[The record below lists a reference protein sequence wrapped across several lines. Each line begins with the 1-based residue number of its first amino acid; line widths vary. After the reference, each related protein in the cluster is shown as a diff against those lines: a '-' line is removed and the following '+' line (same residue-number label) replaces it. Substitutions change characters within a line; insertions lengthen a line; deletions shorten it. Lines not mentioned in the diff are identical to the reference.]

1 MKKVIATA
9 ALIVSF
15 AILANSKVSA
25 STLKTSPSELKQYT
39 KQELVNIISENHAE
53 NLSIE
58 LAPIVLDI
66 LPEKRDVMMAESK
79 DAKAQSITMTTK
91 PVNADE

>member
-1 MKKVIATA
+1 MKKVIAIA

-15 AILANSKVSA
+15 AILASSKVSA
-25 STLKTSPSELKQYT
+25 TTLESSANEVKQLT

-53 NLSIE
+53 NLSID

-79 DAKAQSITMTTK
+79 DAKAQRTTMTTK